1 MTLDCGEKEI
11 VMLVLSESHQKSI
24 NSEEKS
30 SAKEEIVTPSDSFD
44 PAETD
49 Q

>member
-11 VMLVLSESHQKSI
+11 VMLALSESHQTSI
-24 NSEEKS
+24 NSEAKS
-30 SAKEEIVTPSDSFD
+30 SAKEEIVIPSDSFD
-44 PAETD
+44 PAETY